1 MKTDKD
7 KCFTECIPEN
17 TNIIHPLYLTEITSN
32 KPFCLVYSSNFMK
45 NCDNPEN
52 NLIENNIFT
61 PSLGISEIIF
71 LNSFYNIHSWNDLLN
86 YQKKYIKENKTTIS
100 RLLKYA
106 WVAFFDSIKNDIDNI
121 IDCYQFFKNKFL
133 SKSNIDIREIIIY
146 IKKNLN
152 EFSPNEIGLY
162 INSKILENK

>member
-7 KCFTECIPEN
+7 TCFTNCMPEN
-17 TNIIHPLYLTEITSN
+17 KKIIHPLYLTEITSN
-32 KPFCLVYSSNFMK
+32 KPFCLVHTNKFMK
-45 NCDNPEN
+45 QCSSPEN
-52 NLIENNIFT
+52 DEIENNIFT
-61 PSLGISEIIF
+61 PSIGISESIF
-71 LNSFYNIHSWNDLLN
+71 LSSFYNISSWSELLN
-86 YQKKYIKENKTTIS
+86 YQKKYIKENKNTIR
-100 RLLKYA
+100 RLLEYA
-106 WVAFFDSIKNDIDNI
+106 WIAFFDTIKNDIDNI

-162 INSKILENK
+162 INNKIMENK

>member
-7 KCFTECIPEN
+7 KCFTKCIPEN

-32 KPFCLVYSSNFMK
+32 KPFCLVHTSNFMK
-45 NCDNPEN
+45 NCNNPEN

-71 LNSFYNIHSWNDLLN
+71 LNSFYNINSWNDLLN
-86 YQKKYIKENKTTIS
+86 YQKKYIKENKTTIR
-100 RLLKYA
+100 RLLEYS
-106 WVAFFDSIKNDIDNI
+106 WIAFFDTIKNDIDNI
-121 IDCYQFFKNKFL
+121 IDCYQFFKNKYFND
-133 SKSNIDIREIIIY
+133 SKIDVREIVIY

-152 EFSPNEIGLY
+152 EFTPNEIGY
-162 INSKILENK
+162 YVNKKFLENK